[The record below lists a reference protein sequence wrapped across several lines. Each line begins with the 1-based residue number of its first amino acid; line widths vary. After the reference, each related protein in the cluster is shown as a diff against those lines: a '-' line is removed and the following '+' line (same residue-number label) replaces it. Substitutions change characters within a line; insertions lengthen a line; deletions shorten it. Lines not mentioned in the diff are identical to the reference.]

1 MILKVYNLIIW
12 VNETKYLLPH
22 ELCQCK
28 CELHESVWIYCKQG
42 IIMNVGVSV
51 KSEVIAVLVKKVRC
65 GILVDVILNVIKHVK
80 CKNIF

>member
-1 MILKVYNLIIW
+1 MILKVYNLIIR

-28 CELHESVWIYCKQG
+28 CELHESVWIYYKQG
-42 IIMNVGVSV
+42 IMMNFGVSV
-51 KSEVIAVLVKKVRC
+51 KSQVLVKKVRC

-80 CKNIF
+80 CKDIF

>member
-1 MILKVYNLIIW
+1 
-12 VNETKYLLPH
+12 
-22 ELCQCK
+22 
-28 CELHESVWIYCKQG
+28 
-42 IIMNVGVSV
+42 MNVGVSV